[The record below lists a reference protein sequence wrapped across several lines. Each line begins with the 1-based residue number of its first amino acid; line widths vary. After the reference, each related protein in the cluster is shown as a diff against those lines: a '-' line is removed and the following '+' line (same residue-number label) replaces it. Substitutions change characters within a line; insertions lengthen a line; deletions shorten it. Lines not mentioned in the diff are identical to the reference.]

1 MYVLQSRK
9 VITKLKN
16 KMYNS
21 VSGYVIG
28 ASSCKDYYLFISIM
42 CDQCL
47 NLQTQTKMR
56 RRTYWKETT
65 FRAQRETASGLVYE

>member
-1 MYVLQSRK
+1 MFVLQSRK

-21 VSGYVIG
+21 VSGYMID
-28 ASSCKDYYLFISIM
+28 ASSCKDYFFISIM

-56 RRTYWKETT
+56 RRT
-65 FRAQRETASGLVYE
+65 